1 MKKTFRYLSAL
12 LLALM
17 LTVSLSAPALADTV
31 RVAALKGPTGMG
43 VAHMIAANDGIYEF
57 QLAGAPDEL
66 TGAVISGSVDIAAV
80 PTNLAAVLYNKT
92 KGGVKLLALNTL
104 GVLYVLEKGD
114 TVHSAADLAGKTV
127 VASGQGSTPE
137 YVLNYIL
144 EKQGVQDVTI
154 DWRSEHSEVTTLAAS
169 GMADI
174 VLLPEPHVTA
184 LMTKD
189 PAFRIALDVTEE
201 FAAAAALNGK
211 EGTVLSMGC
220 FIVRTDFLENHPDA
234 VARFMED
241 CAQSIAYANENV
253 AAAAQEI
260 TDAGILASAKIA
272 ESAIPKCHM
281 VFIAGEEMKT
291 QVSPLFDILYA
302 ANPASVG
309 GAVPDDNFYYIS

>member
-43 VAHMIAANDGIYEF
+43 VAHMIAANDGTYEF

-92 KGGVKLLALNTL
+92 QGGVKLLALNTL
-104 GVLYVLEKGD
+104 GVLYVLEKGE

-174 VLLPEPHVTA
+174 VLVPEPHVTA

-189 PAFRIALDVTEE
+189 PSFRIALDVTEE
-201 FAAAAALNGK
+201 FAAAAALDGR

-260 TDAGILASAKIA
+260 TDAGILASAKVA

-291 QVSPLFDILYA
+291 QVAPLFDILYA

>member
-1 MKKTFRYLSAL
+1 MKKTFRYISAL

-17 LTVSLSAPALADTV
+17 LAVSLSAPAMADAV

-43 VAHMIAANDGIYEF
+43 VAHMIAANDGTYDF

-92 KGGVKLLALNTL
+92 QGGVKLLALNTL

-144 EKQGVQDVTI
+144 EKQDVQDVTI

-174 VLLPEPHVTA
+174 VLVPEPHVTA

-201 FAAAAALNGK
+201 FSAAAALDGR

-234 VARFMED
+234 VARFMEE

-260 TDAGILASAKIA
+260 TDAGILASVKVA

-291 QVSPLFDILYA
+291 QVAPLFDILYA

-309 GAVPDDNFYYIS
+309 GAVPDDHFYYIP

>member
-1 MKKTFRYLSAL
+1 
-12 LLALM
+12 
-17 LTVSLSAPALADTV
+17 
-31 RVAALKGPTGMG
+31 MG
-43 VAHMIAANDGIYEF
+43 VAHMIAANDGTYDF

-92 KGGVKLLALNTL
+92 QGGVKLLALNTL

-174 VLLPEPHVTA
+174 VLVPEPHVTA

-201 FAAAAALNGK
+201 FSAAAALDGR

-234 VARFMED
+234 VARFMEE

-260 TDAGILASAKIA
+260 TDAGILASVKVA

-291 QVSPLFDILYA
+291 QVAPLFDILYA

-309 GAVPDDNFYYIS
+309 GAVPDDHFYYIP

>member
-1 MKKTFRYLSAL
+1 MRKSFRLI
-12 LLALM
+12 LALI
-17 LTVSLSAPALADTV
+17 LVLSLSVPALADTV

-43 VAHMIAANDGIYEF
+43 VAHMIATNDGTYEF

-66 TGAVISGSVDIAAV
+66 TGAAINGSVDIAAV

-92 KGGVKLLALNTL
+92 QGGVKLLALNTL

-114 TVHSAADLAGKTV
+114 TVHSVADLAGKTV

-137 YVLNYIL
+137 YVMNYIL
-144 EKQGVQDVTI
+144 EKQGVLDVTL

-174 VLLPEPHVTA
+174 VLVPEPHVTA

-189 PAFRIALDVTEE
+189 PSFRIALDITEE
-201 FAAAAALNGK
+201 FAAAAAVDGK

-220 FIVRTDFLENHPDA
+220 FIVRTEYLENNPDA
-234 VARFMED
+234 VARFMEE
-241 CAQSIAYANENV
+241 CAASIAYANENIT
-253 AAAAQEI
+253 AAAQEI
-260 TDAGILASAKIA
+260 TDAGILASATVA

-281 VFIAGEEMKT
+281 VFISGEDMKT
-291 QVSPLFDILYA
+291 QIAPLFDILYA
-302 ANPASVG
+302 AKPASVG
-309 GAVPDDNFYYIS
+309 GIVPDDNFYYIP

>member
-17 LTVSLSAPALADTV
+17 LAVSLSSPALADTV

-43 VAHMIAANDGIYEF
+43 VAHMIAANDGTYEF

-92 KGGVKLLALNTL
+92 QGGVKLLALNTL
-104 GVLYVLEKGD
+104 GVLYVLEKGE

-174 VLLPEPHVTA
+174 VLVPEPHVTA

-201 FAAAAALNGK
+201 FAAAAALDGR

-260 TDAGILASAKIA
+260 TDAGILASAKVA

-291 QVSPLFDILYA
+291 QVAPLFDILYA

-309 GAVPDDNFYYIS
+309 GAVPDDNFYYIP

>member
-1 MKKTFRYLSAL
+1 MKKTFRYISAL

-17 LTVSLSAPALADTV
+17 LAVSLSAPAMADAV

-43 VAHMIAANDGIYEF
+43 VAHMIAANDGTYEF

-92 KGGVKLLALNTL
+92 QGGVKLLALNTL

-144 EKQGVQDVTI
+144 EKQDVQDVTI

-174 VLLPEPHVTA
+174 VLVPEPHVTA

-201 FAAAAALNGK
+201 FSAAAALDGR

-234 VARFMED
+234 VARFMEE

-260 TDAGILASAKIA
+260 TDAGILASVKVA

-291 QVSPLFDILYA
+291 QVAPLFDILYA

-309 GAVPDDNFYYIS
+309 GAVPDDHFYYIP

>member
-1 MKKTFRYLSAL
+1 MKKTFRYISAL

-17 LTVSLSAPALADTV
+17 LAVSLSAPAMADAV

-43 VAHMIAANDGIYEF
+43 VAHMIAANDGTYEF

-92 KGGVKLLALNTL
+92 QGGVKLLALNTL

-144 EKQGVQDVTI
+144 EKQDVQDVTI

-174 VLLPEPHVTA
+174 VLVPEPHVTA

-201 FAAAAALNGK
+201 FSAAAALDGRV
-211 EGTVLSMGC
+211 GTVLSMGC

-234 VARFMED
+234 VARFMEE

-260 TDAGILASAKIA
+260 TDAGILASVKVA

-291 QVSPLFDILYA
+291 QVAPLFDILYA

-309 GAVPDDNFYYIS
+309 GAVPDDHFYYIP